1 MKGGLIMNLFL
12 RERRLYLCMSVMFSL
27 ILLTCQPVNIHAQSS
42 PFPEGYINY
51 NDTISYNYGNLNYLI
66 ITADSLRPAFRDFAM
81 SKALKGY
88 EVKIAAVEDIYQT
101 YSSVTDS
108 VERIKWYIA
117 NEYIS
122 CEKQLQYVLLGGDV
136 NIVPTRFAAPRF
148 DDSWGRMRIYVEDV
162 YLLNKPTKFIASDI
176 YYTSFNGSFDWDAGQ
191 SGYYAEI
198 AEHVLWGMPY
208 NRTIDIVYDEAVPKQ
223 YINISRLPVQN
234 SSDIIN
240 YTRKLFRYER
250 GELMYPISYSRA
262 LFAGDKAKY
271 YMGSISDGH
280 YWGDSISSNYLTD
293 MTIDKLYDSNY
304 TASELNAKLSDQ
316 YGHNLINI
324 ASHGYET
331 GWRMH
336 DDDTDSLYNVLM
348 AENLTAS
355 AASIITTT
363 ACDIADFT
371 TQSIGNTFILN
382 PNNNTIAFWGATSSG
397 FTPTSADAGPSLH
410 LIGDFYRNLQNEP
423 NKQIGHIIE
432 KSKREMQ
439 FAVDSY
445 NYNRYLALAQT
456 LLGDAEFSIYNSS
469 PNYIKPFDLFINGRY
484 ALMGSFDTDA
494 HYNLM
499 FDCEENPSE
508 ATHDADYTH
517 LYPVTEFNSDDFLY
531 EGPFQI
537 GITKP
542 GYAPWRSDMDYYAT
556 VTIQGT
562 ELDGEHLRAQNYV
575 IGSAIDTDYD
585 TGLNSVAVGSNVTLE
600 VGNSLTITD
609 SFTCPVGAT
618 LEIKPM
624 SSATMPFYPDIT
636 PDSVPDGIY
645 TPPSLVD
652 TTADKHSSMDES
664 IYNLQGQKLNALQ
677 HGINIVGGKKVIV
690 K

>member
-1 MKGGLIMNLFL
+1 MNTILKKITAFW
-12 RERRLYLCMSVMFSL
+12 RIASAIVVMWLPVSL
-27 ILLTCQPVNIHAQSS
+27 SAQMS
-42 PFPEGYINY
+42 PFPAGYISY
-51 NDTISYNYGNLNYLI
+51 DDTISYDYGNLNYLI

-101 YSSVTDS
+101 YSSIADS

-117 NEYIS
+117 NEYMY
-122 CEKQLQYVLLGGDV
+122 CGKHLQFVLLGGDV
-136 NIVPTRFAAPRF
+136 NIVPTRYAAPRY
-148 DDSWGRMRIYVEDV
+148 DSNEMNYYIENV
-162 YLLNKPTKFIASDI
+162 YLLNNPPKFIASDI
-176 YYTSFNGSFDWDAGQ
+176 YYTSFYGSFDWDDGQ

-198 AEHVLWGMPY
+198 AEYVNWGWPY
-208 NRTIDIVYDEAVPKQ
+208 NRPVDILYDRAVPKQ
-223 YINISRLPVQN
+223 YINISRLPVHN

-262 LFAGDKAKY
+262 LFAGDKAIY

-293 MTIDKLYDSNY
+293 MTIDKLYDSNFTR
-304 TASELNAKLSDQ
+304 TALNTKLSGQ

-336 DDDTDSLYNVLM
+336 DDTDSLYNILM
-348 AENLTAS
+348 AENLTAN

-382 PNNNTIAFWGATSSG
+382 PNNNTIAFWGATRAG
-397 FTPTSADAGPSLH
+397 FTPILGDAGPSLH
-410 LIGDFYRNLQNEP
+410 LIGDFYRNLQIEP
-423 NKQIGHIIE
+423 NKRIGHIIE

-439 FAVDSY
+439 FAANSY
-445 NYNRYLALAQT
+445 SYNRYLALTQT
-456 LLGDAEFSIYNSS
+456 LLGDAEFSILRNSPSHIS
-469 PNYIKPFDLFINGRY
+469 PFNLFINGGY
-484 ALMGSFDTDA
+484 ALMGSFDENA

-499 FDCEENPSE
+499 LDDENE
-508 ATHDADYTH
+508 TMATHNMDYTH
-517 LYPVTEFNSDDFLY
+517 LYPITEHPSDDFLY

-537 GITKP
+537 GITKD
-542 GYAPWRSDMDYYAT
+542 GYAPWRSDKDYYAT

-575 IGSAIDTDYD
+575 IGSAVDTDYN
-585 TGLNSVAVGSNVTLE
+585 TGPNSVAAGSDVTFE
-600 VGNSLTITD
+600 VSKSLTITD
-609 SFTCPVGAT
+609 NFTCPVGAT

-624 SSATMPFYPDIT
+624 QT
-636 PDSVPDGIY
+636 
-645 TPPSLVD
+645 
-652 TTADKHSSMDES
+652 
-664 IYNLQGQKLNALQ
+664 
-677 HGINIVGGKKVIV
+677 INY
-690 K
+690 